1 MTDLIEILSKLS
13 EQEKEELKQLLLN
26 EDMNGNTDNVIF
38 CPKCKSFHVVKNGK
52 VSDNQRFICK
62 ECGCHFT
69 EYKNT
74 IFNQTKKD
82 LSLWKS
88 YIKEMFEGKSL
99 KQIAEDLHICIQ
111 TSFRWR
117 HKIMKVIEDKCNSDV
132 LNGIVEA
139 DETLVLLSHKGKHI
153 DGVKPRKRGGK
164 ANYRGQSHEQQGVLV
179 AVDRNKNI
187 VSKVYGTGK
196 ISGQN
201 VKSILNN
208 RIESKSV
215 LVTDGCSAYN
225 DFAFENELELI
236 KLVKEHKRGIY
247 HINNVNNY
255 HSLLKDFLRKFKG
268 VSSRYLNEYLS
279 WYKFIRQKNDT
290 GYLYRDVLLG

>member
-1 MTDLIEILSKLS
+1 MTDLIEILSNLS

-26 EDMNGNTDNVIF
+26 DGMNGNTDNVIF

-52 VSDNQRFICK
+52 VSGNQRFICK

-74 IFNQTKKD
+74 IFNKTKKD
-82 LSLWKS
+82 MSLWKS

-111 TSFRWR
+111 TSFRWK
-117 HKIMKVIEDKCNSDV
+117 HKIMKVIEDKCNNDV

-164 ANYRGQSHEQQGVLV
+164 ANFRGISHEQQGVLV
-179 AVDRNKNI
+179 AVDRKQNI
-187 VSKVYGTGK
+187 VSKVYGNGK
-196 ISGQN
+196 ISSQD
-201 VKSILNN
+201 VKTILNN
-208 RIESKSV
+208 RVETNSV
-215 LVTDGCSAYN
+215 LVTDGCTAYN
-225 DFAFENELELI
+225 EFALENELNLV
-236 KLVKEHKRGIY
+236 KLVKEHKKGIY
-247 HINNVNNY
+247 HINNVNCY
-255 HSLLKDFLRKFKG
+255 HSLLKDFLRKFRG
-268 VSSRYLNEYLS
+268 VSSRYMNVYLS
-279 WYKFIRQKNDT
+279 WFKFIRQKNDT
-290 GYLYRDVLLG
+290 GYLYQDILLG